1 MSGSNLKSQKI
12 TNYTECAELCDSELD
27 CTGFSITTNNDYCYL
42 KKANTGTPRRTG
54 EQIFLLDLRNLRLNK
69 NFRKYF
75 LLASLRYNRIQLYRK
90 TDK

>member
-1 MSGSNLKSQKI
+1 MRSLFTVMSGSNLKSQKI

-54 EQIFLLDLRNLRLNK
+54 EQNFISRLE
-69 NFRKYF
+69 R
-75 LLASLRYNRIQLYRK
+75 SQI
-90 TDK
+90 